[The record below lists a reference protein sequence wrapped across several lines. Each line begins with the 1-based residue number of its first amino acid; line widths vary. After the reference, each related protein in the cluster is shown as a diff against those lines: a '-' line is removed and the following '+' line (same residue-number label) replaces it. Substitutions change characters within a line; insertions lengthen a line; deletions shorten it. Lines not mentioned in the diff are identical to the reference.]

1 MKNNIIFDSASNEF
15 NSSNFTQCW
24 SKTNN
29 SKKGTMMM
37 NPQSQFMNTS
47 KLENKT
53 SRLVLPLS
61 RMFARRYAEY
71 CNVCFKITHH
81 TINDTK

>member
-1 MKNNIIFDSASNEF
+1 MKNNIIFDSASMARYSLMNLILAILLK
-15 NSSNFTQCW
+15 CW
-24 SKTNN
+24 SKTNKN
-29 SKKGTMMM
+29 KKCTMMM

-71 CNVCFKITHH
+71 CNVCFKI
-81 TINDTK
+81 